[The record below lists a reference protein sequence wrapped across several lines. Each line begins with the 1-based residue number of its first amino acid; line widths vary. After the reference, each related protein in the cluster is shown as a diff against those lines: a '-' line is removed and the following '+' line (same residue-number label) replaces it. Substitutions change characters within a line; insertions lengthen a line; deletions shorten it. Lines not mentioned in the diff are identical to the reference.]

1 MKNCFATIVYV
12 VVNADHNFV
21 YFYPKEKVVVAPK
34 DMERVAGKINSDMK
48 SGFNAMVTYDLESI
62 KKATPFV
69 VYNGTKLKDVNNKTT
84 NTDWK
89 FRNWREPS
97 NGRTSNRPF
106 IRSIVSMTTLP
117 FSTLTSFS
125 T

>member
-1 MKNCFATIVYV
+1 
-12 VVNADHNFV
+12 
-21 YFYPKEKVVVAPK
+21 
-34 DMERVAGKINSDMK
+34 
-48 SGFNAMVTYDLESI
+48 MVTYDLESI
-62 KKATPFV
+62 KKDTPFV